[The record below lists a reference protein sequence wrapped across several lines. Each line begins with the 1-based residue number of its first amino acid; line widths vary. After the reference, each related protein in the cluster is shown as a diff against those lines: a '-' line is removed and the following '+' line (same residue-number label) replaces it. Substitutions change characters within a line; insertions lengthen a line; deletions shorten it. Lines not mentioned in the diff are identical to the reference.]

1 MACKRRVCF
10 FAHHEGELRKVD
22 DEGAPSSGK
31 DADLLAGNHLPSWLD
46 AWLMCGG
53 TRVWLP
59 VQHNGINR

>member
-31 DADLLAGNHLPSWLD
+31 DADLLAGDHLPSWLD
-46 AWLMCGG
+46 AWLN
-53 TRVWLP
+53 VWLRESL
-59 VQHNGINR
+59 VVCAAQLS